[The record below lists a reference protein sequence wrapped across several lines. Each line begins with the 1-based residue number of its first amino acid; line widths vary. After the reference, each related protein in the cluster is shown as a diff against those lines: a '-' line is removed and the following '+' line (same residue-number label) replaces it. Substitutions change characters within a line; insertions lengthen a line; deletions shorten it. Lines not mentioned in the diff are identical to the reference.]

1 MTDQPQPKE
10 IAFPRLLDRA
20 MRILAQRD
28 HSEAELRRK
37 LQQSVQRAAF
47 IQQNDPEIITDAQLD
62 KVIGWCEEN
71 GWINE
76 ARFTERFIQSRSRKG
91 YGPQRIRLELGQ
103 KGIARPE
110 IDMAMEACEIDW
122 GACAAQLAERKF
134 GLPLPTEWKAKAKV
148 QRFLQAKGFFMED
161 IQSVFRNFDD

>member
-1 MTDQPQPKE
+1 MTEQPQPKE
-10 IAFPRLLDRA
+10 VPFPRLLDRA

-47 IQQNDPEIITDAQLD
+47 IQQSEPEIINDVQLD
-62 KVIGWCEEN
+62 KVIGWCQEN
-71 GWINE
+71 GWLNE

-103 KGIARPE
+103 KGVARPE
-110 IDMAMEACEIDW
+110 IDLAMEACDIDW
-122 GACAAQLAERKF
+122 SACAAQLAERKF
-134 GLPLPTEWKAKAKV
+134 GLPLPSEWKAKAKV
-148 QRFLQAKGFFMED
+148 QRFLQSKGFFMED
-161 IQSVFRNFDD
+161 IQAVFRNFDD

>member
-1 MTDQPQPKE
+1 MTEQPQPNE
-10 IAFPRLLDRA
+10 ISFSRLLDRA
-20 MRILAQRD
+20 MRMLAQRD

-47 IQQNDPEIITDAQLD
+47 IQQNEPEIITEAQLD
-62 KVIGWCEEN
+62 KAIGWCQEN
-71 GWINE
+71 GWLNE

-103 KGIARPE
+103 KGVARPE
-110 IDMAMEACEIDW
+110 IDSAMEACEIDW
-122 GACAAQLAERKF
+122 GRCAAELAERKF

-148 QRFLQAKGFFMED
+148 QRFLQSKGFFMED
-161 IQSVFRNFDD
+161 IQAVFKNFDD